1 MFFWWGID
9 FDPFVAYHSP
19 SFSVTRII
27 YLSAAEALWKKTRSA
42 VRFSRELGHRRTR
55 HGMPVDCDM
64 VLFRESSSPEAML
77 ESSYR

>member
-42 VRFSRELGHRRTR
+42 VRCLRGLGHRRTR
-55 HGMPVDCDM
+55 HGMPDSGI
-64 VLFRESSSPEAML
+64 VLFKENRTPGEAL
-77 ESSYR
+77 ESSYQ